1 MPVLAPALRNL
12 CHYSII
18 ASLALMAL
26 PAIAAPRP
34 NILVIVADDMG
45 FSDAGAY
52 GGEIN
57 TPHIDALAAAGMQ
70 FTNFHVSATCSPTRG
85 MLMTGVTNHLVGMG
99 NMKEI
104 MAENQKGKPG
114 YETWLN
120 DSVVTL
126 PSLLQDAGYNTY
138 MAGKWHLGMR
148 AESQPI
154 ARGFKHS
161 FALMESGADNWE
173 AKHYLPGGSATWI
186 EDGKQIS
193 LPDDFYSS
201 FTYADKLISY
211 IDEGHDEGR
220 PFFGYLAFQAVHAP
234 HQVPEGYIERYRDKY
249 DAGWD
254 AIRQQRYTRQLQSGL
269 LPDTGEQAVTDDWGT
284 FYTTPYIEWDAL
296 SEEEKAYRSRQMAV
310 FAGMAEAMD
319 QSIGKVI
326 KYLKDSDQYDNT
338 LIIFMSDN
346 GGESTVLR
354 EVAPRFYRLRYNT
367 DREALGAKG
376 SYSEYGPGWAYAS
389 NTPFY
394 SYKGSPF
401 SGGMR
406 VPFIVSQPGKIEPGS
421 RSNSFGFVTDITP
434 TLLEAADVAAPQGE
448 YRGRKV
454 HEIMGTSMLPL
465 LRGETERIHDPEHIT
480 VYELAG
486 GIAVWQGDYKL
497 VTSKTKAIPARKG
510 MQLFNTQNDPL
521 ERHNLAEQMPEK
533 AAELYA
539 AYEDYVKRYN
549 VIEVPEDYRA
559 WEQVKINGRENFI
572 AEHRSALF
580 AIALIILVILG
591 LLIRLMLN
599 RRHS

>member
-1 MPVLAPALRNL
+1 M
-12 CHYSII
+12 
-18 ASLALMAL
+18 
-26 PAIAAPRP
+26 
-34 NILVIVADDMG
+34 
-45 FSDAGAY
+45 
-52 GGEIN
+52 
-57 TPHIDALAAAGMQ
+57 
-70 FTNFHVSATCSPTRG
+70 
-85 MLMTGVTNHLVGMG
+85 
-99 NMKEI
+99 
-104 MAENQKGKPG
+104 
-114 YETWLN
+114 
-120 DSVVTL
+120 
-126 PSLLQDAGYNTY
+126 
-138 MAGKWHLGMR
+138 
-148 AESQPI
+148 
-154 ARGFKHS
+154 
-161 FALMESGADNWE
+161 
-173 AKHYLPGGSATWI
+173 
-186 EDGKQIS
+186 
-193 LPDDFYSS
+193 
-201 FTYADKLISY
+201 
-211 IDEGHDEGR
+211 
-220 PFFGYLAFQAVHAP
+220 
-234 HQVPEGYIERYRDKY
+234 
-249 DAGWD
+249 
-254 AIRQQRYTRQLQSGL
+254 

-326 KYLKDSDQYDNT
+326 KYLKDSGQYDNT

-354 EVAPRFYRLRYNT
+354 EVAPLFYRLRYNT

-465 LRGETERIHDPEHIT
+465 LRGETKRIHDPEHIT

-599 RRHS
+599 RRRS

>member
-1 MPVLAPALRNL
+1 MRSRSGLLVRLRRTLIISALAA
-12 CHYSII
+12 
-18 ASLALMAL
+18 MAL
-26 PAIAAPRP
+26 PAVAESRP
-34 NILVIVADDMG
+34 NILLIVADDMG
-45 FSDAGAY
+45 FSDPGAY
-52 GGEIN
+52 GGEIS
-57 TPHIDALAAAGMQ
+57 TPNIDTLAAAGMQ

-104 MAENQKGKPG
+104 MADNQKGQPG

-126 PSLLQDAGYNTY
+126 PTLLQDAGYNTY

-148 AESQPI
+148 PESQPI

-173 AKHYLPGGSATWI
+173 EKHYLPGGSATWI
-186 EDGKQIS
+186 EDGEQVS

-211 IDEGHDEGR
+211 IDQGQREGK

-234 HQVPEGYIERYRDKY
+234 HQVPEEYIAHYNDQY

-254 AIRQQRYTRQLQSGL
+254 AIRAQRYARQLKTGL
-269 LPDTGEQAVTDDWGT
+269 LPYSAEQAVTDDWGT
-284 FYTTPYIEWDAL
+284 FYTTAYIDWDAL
-296 SEEEKAYRSRQMAV
+296 SAEEKAYRSRQMAV

-326 KYLKDSDQYDNT
+326 QYLKDSGQYDNT
-338 LIIFMSDN
+338 LIVFMSDN

-354 EVAPRFYRLRYNT
+354 DVAPLFYRLNFNT
-367 DREALGAKG
+367 EKDVLGAKG
-376 SYSEYGPGWAYAS
+376 SFSEYGPGWAYAS

-406 VPFIVSQPGKIEPGS
+406 VPFIISQPGHIKPGS
-421 RSNSFGFVTDITP
+421 RSNSFGYVTDITP
-434 TLLEAADVAAPQGE
+434 TLLDAAGVEAPAGE

-454 HEIMGTSMLPL
+454 YEIMGTSMLPL
-465 LRGETERIHDPEHIT
+465 LHGESEQIHDPDHTT

-486 GIAVWQGDYKL
+486 GIAVWQGDFKL
-497 VTSKTKAIPARKG
+497 VTSKTGAVPARQG
-510 MQLFNTQNDPL
+510 MQLFNTLNDPL
-521 ERHNLAEQMPEK
+521 ERHNLAPQMPEK
-533 AAELYA
+533 TAQLYA
-539 AYEDYVKRYN
+539 AYEDYVARYN
-549 VIEVPEDYRA
+549 VIEVPDDYQA
-559 WEQVKINGRENFI
+559 WEQLKANGRYNFI
-572 AEHRSALF
+572 AQYRSAML

-591 LLIRLMLN
+591 LLVRVWV
-599 RRHS
+599 RRYQS

>member
-1 MPVLAPALRNL
+1 MPALFPAMARL
-12 CHYSII
+12 PRLTLI
-18 ASLALMAL
+18 AGLALLTL
-26 PAIAAPRP
+26 PALAAPQP
-34 NILVIVADDMG
+34 NILLIVADDMG
-45 FSDAGAY
+45 FSDPGAY

-57 TPHIDALAAAGMQ
+57 TPNIDELAASGMQ
-70 FTNFHVSATCSPTRG
+70 FTNFHVAATCSPTRS

-104 MAENQKGKPG
+104 MADNQKGQPG
-114 YETWLN
+114 YESYLN

-126 PSLLQDAGYNTY
+126 PTLLQDAGYNTY

-173 AKHYLPGGSATWI
+173 EKHYLPGGSATWI
-186 EDGKQIS
+186 EDGKQVS
-193 LPDDFYSS
+193 LPEDFYSS

-211 IDEGHDEGR
+211 IREGQDEGR

-234 HQVPEGYIERYRDKY
+234 HQVPEEYIDRYRKTY

-254 AIRQQRYTRQLQSGL
+254 TIRQQRYARQLQAGL
-269 LPDTGEQAVTDDWGT
+269 LPDTGEQAVSDDWGT
-284 FYTTPYIEWDAL
+284 FYSTPYIAWDGL
-296 SEEEKAYRSRQMAV
+296 SDEEKAYRSRQMAV

-326 KYLKDSDQYDNT
+326 QYLKDSGQYDNT

-354 EVAPRFYRLRYNT
+354 EVAPLLYRLRYNT
-367 DREALGAKG
+367 KQEALGAKG

-406 VPFIVSQPGKIEPGS
+406 VPFIVSQPGLIKAGS
-421 RSNSFGFVTDITP
+421 RSNSFGYVTDITP
-434 TLLEAADVAAPQGE
+434 TLLAAAGVPAPTGE

-465 LRGETERIHDPEHIT
+465 LQGKAERIHDAQHIT

-497 VTSKTKAIPARKG
+497 VTSKTRAVPARQG
-510 MQLFNTQNDPL
+510 MQLFNTRKDPL
-521 ERHNLAEQMPEK
+521 ERHNLAAAMPEK
-533 AAELYA
+533 TAQLYA

-549 VIEVPEDYRA
+549 VIEVPDDYRA

-572 AEHRSALF
+572 AEHRSALV

-591 LLIRLMLN
+591 LLVRLVA
-599 RRHS
+599 RRRQG